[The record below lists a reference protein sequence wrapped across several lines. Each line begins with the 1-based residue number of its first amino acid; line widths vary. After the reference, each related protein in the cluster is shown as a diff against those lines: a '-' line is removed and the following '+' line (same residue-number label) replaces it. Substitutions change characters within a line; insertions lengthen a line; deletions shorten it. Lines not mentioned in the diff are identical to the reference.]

1 MKQRFA
7 GRVRGGLY
15 EVLNPAG
22 GVVKEIPLDEA
33 RGDTR
38 LAAAIERN
46 GWEPIPE
53 E

>member
-1 MKQRFA
+1 VKQRFA
-7 GRVRGGLY
+7 GRVRGDLY

-22 GVVKEIPLDEA
+22 GVVKEIPLSQA
-33 RGDTR
+33 RGDSK

-46 GWEPIPE
+46 SWDAIPE